1 MTELPNLFHLSDS
14 ANLFNPA
21 DWPLHRQK
29 LLDAVIPLEYGP
41 IPPTASVQAELLSSH
56 PLMEPTGSRH
66 VQYRLHVETTQP
78 LSFTIDLYIPVS
90 DYPLPV
96 ILDGD
101 MCWPH
106 LDRTISSLVLQ
117 NGFILALFNR
127 TEIVP
132 DHDQYGRTTG
142 LYALYPDLEFGALS
156 AWAWGYHRAIDFLLT
171 LPEVDGA
178 KIAISG
184 HSRGGKAVL
193 LAGVTDERI
202 ALTNPNNSGCG
213 GAGCY
218 RIQGPSSETLAD
230 IMRRYGYWFNPRLAD
245 YIGRENELPFDQH
258 FLKAA
263 VAPRLLLTTEAL
275 DDLWSNPSGTWHTHL
290 AALEMYR
297 FQGIKEKIAIWY
309 RPGGHAHG
317 PADFQALLDFASW
330 QYFGKAPHAQ
340 FNNSPF

>member
-1 MTELPNLFHLSDS
+1 MTELPD
-14 ANLFNPA
+14 LFNFNDSSRLSGSA
-21 DWPLHRQK
+21 DWPRRRQE
-29 LLDAVIPLEYGP
+29 LLDAVIPLEYGL
-41 IPPTASVQAELLSSH
+41 IPPTAPVRPELLSSH
-56 PLMEPTGSRH
+56 PLMEPAGSRH
-66 VQYRLHVETTQP
+66 VQYRLHVETTP
-78 LSFTIDLYIPVS
+78 PVSFLVDLYLPAS
-90 DYPLPV
+90 SHPLPV
-96 ILDGD
+96 ILNGD
-101 MCWPH
+101 LCWPH
-106 LDRTISSLVLQ
+106 LDSTIYRLVLENQ
-117 NGFILALFNR
+117 VILAAFNR
-127 TEIVP
+127 TEVVP

-142 LYALYPDLEFGALS
+142 LYAAFPDLKFGGLA
-156 AWAWGYHRAIDFLLT
+156 AWAWGYHRAVDFLLT

-218 RIQGPSSETLAD
+218 RFQGPNSETLAD

-245 YIGRENELPFDQH
+245 YIGRESELPFDQH

-275 DDLWSNPSGTWHTHL
+275 GDLWSNPSGTWHTHF
-290 AALEMYR
+290 AALEVYR
-297 FQGIKEKIAIWY
+297 LLGIEEKIGIWY

-317 PADFQALLDFASW
+317 PADFQALLDFIHW
-330 QYFGKAPHAQ
+330 QFFGQQPQAV
-340 FNNSPF
+340 FNRNPF